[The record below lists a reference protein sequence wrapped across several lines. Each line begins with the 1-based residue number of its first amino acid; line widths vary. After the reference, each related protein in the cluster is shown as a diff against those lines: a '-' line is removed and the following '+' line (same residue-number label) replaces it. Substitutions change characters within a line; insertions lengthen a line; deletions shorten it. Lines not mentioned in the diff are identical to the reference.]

1 MGKLLDF
8 ADIFLGKAPPRREP
22 SENNV
27 AVPVLSLRDVGGRI
41 APREQLESVEAPA
54 GSEALRIA
62 EPGDIVMTA
71 RGRLRVALVEHQHA
85 GVAVGP
91 NLILLRLK
99 GGFPAPLMVAYL
111 RHPEIERRLM
121 METAGTAT
129 PGISVEGLRQ
139 LETQLP
145 PEGSWA
151 DATELVESVDL
162 YHDEILESARLLRQ
176 GVSEWLFDQM
186 TEARR

>member
-1 MGKLLDF
+1 
-8 ADIFLGKAPPRREP
+8 
-22 SENNV
+22 
-27 AVPVLSLRDVGGRI
+27 VLSLRDVGARI
-41 APREQLESVEAPA
+41 APRDQLEEVQAPA
-54 GSEALRIA
+54 GSEALRVA
-62 EPGDIVMTA
+62 EAGDIVMTA
-71 RGRLRVALVEHQHA
+71 RGRLRAALVEQQHA
-85 GVAVGP
+85 GVVVGP

-99 GGFPAPLMVAYL
+99 SGFPAPLMLAYL

-129 PGISVEGLRQ
+129 PGISIEGLRQ

-145 PEGSWA
+145 PPESWA

-162 YHDEILESARLLRQ
+162 YHDEILESARLLKQ

-186 TEARR
+186 AENRR